1 MLVFGM
7 RKSFQTQPALFA
19 PAELSEHPVMKSL
32 DGLETLIDWGE
43 IEGLLPRG
51 EGKAATGRPGYP
63 ALMLF
68 RALLLGQLYRLSDL
82 QLANQLMRDLVF
94 RRFCRIELDQSVPDA
109 VTLGRFRAG
118 LDGRMDD
125 LLALVNR
132 ALAARRLILTEGQ
145 IAIVDA
151 TVVEAA
157 QSGFKTRDPEGG
169 SSVKRGPRGKLAAV
183 WGWKGFVN
191 VDEDNFV
198 HKVDFAPGNTAEV
211 KHLEQLLLGHEER
224 LYADAAYIGPTTRA
238 LLARGRSGQGTEDH
252 VQRRNSHSRKLTEK
266 EVERNE
272 EIALIRAGVERYFA
286 HCKRVW
292 GMGRTRLKGLVRNRV
307 WWAMAALTWNLTQAD
322 RLRRSCG

>member
-1 MLVFGM
+1 MV
-7 RKSFQTQPALFA
+7 
-19 PAELSEHPVMKSL
+19 
-32 DGLETLIDWGE
+32 DWGE
-43 IEGLLPRG
+43 IEALLPRG

-82 QLANQLMRDLVF
+82 QLAQLLMRDLVF

-132 ALAARRLILTEGQ
+132 ALTQRKLILTEGQ

-151 TVVEAA
+151 TVIEAA
-157 QSGFKTRDPEGG
+157 QSGFEKRDPEGG
-169 SSVKRGPRGKLAAV
+169 SSVKRGPKGKVAV

-211 KHLEQLLLGHEER
+211 TRLDKLLLGHEER
-224 LYADAAYIGPTTRA
+224 LYADSAYIGPTTRA
-238 LLARGRSGQGTEDH
+238 LLKKGRGGQGTEDH
-252 VQRRNSHSRKLTEK
+252 VQRRNSHSRKLTDA

-272 EIALIRAGVERYFA
+272 EIARIRAGVERYFA

-292 GMGRTRLKGLVRNRV
+292 GMRRTRLKGLVRNRV
-307 WWAMAALTWNLTQAD
+307 WWAMAALTWNLTHGE
-322 RLRRSCG
+322 RLRRTCG

>member
-1 MLVFGM
+1 M

-19 PAELSEHPVMKSL
+19 PADLLEHPAMKAL
-32 DGLETLIDWGE
+32 DGLESLVDWGE
-43 IEGLLPRG
+43 VEGLLPRG
-51 EGKAATGRPGYP
+51 EGKLATGRPGYP

-68 RALLLGQLYRLSDL
+68 RALLLGQLYRLSDV
-82 QLANQLMRDLVF
+82 QLANQVMRDLLF

-109 VTLGRFRAG
+109 VTLGRFRAA

-132 ALAARRLILTEGQ
+132 SLAAKNLILTEGQ

-151 TVVEAA
+151 SVVEAA
-157 QSGFKTRDPEGG
+157 QSGYHSRDPEGG
-169 SSVKRGPRGKLAAV
+169 SAVKHNSKGKMTAV

-198 HKVDFAPGNTAEV
+198 HRVDFAPGNVAEV
-211 KHLEQLLLGHEER
+211 RHLEGLMLGTEER

-238 LLARGRSGQGTEDH
+238 LCAAGRGGLGTEDH
-252 VQRRNSHSRKLTEK
+252 VQRRNSHSRKLTPEA
-266 EVERNE
+266 VQRNE
-272 EIALIRAGVERYFA
+272 GIGVIRAGVERYFA
-286 HCKRVW
+286 HCKRAW
-292 GMGRTRLKGLVRNRV
+292 GMGRTRLKGLARNRV
-307 WWAMAALTWNLTQAD
+307 WWAMAAVTWNLTQAD

>member
-1 MLVFGM
+1 M

-19 PAELSEHPVMKSL
+19 PADLLEHPAMKAL
-32 DGLETLIDWGE
+32 DGLESLVDWGE
-43 IEGLLPRG
+43 VEGLLPRG
-51 EGKAATGRPGYP
+51 EGKLATGRPGYP

-68 RALLLGQLYRLSDL
+68 RALLLGQLYRLSDV
-82 QLANQLMRDLVF
+82 QLANQVMRDLLF

-109 VTLGRFRAG
+109 VTLGRFRAA

-132 ALAARRLILTEGQ
+132 SLAAKNLILTEGQ

-151 TVVEAA
+151 SVVEAA
-157 QSGFKTRDPEGG
+157 QSGYHSRDPEGG
-169 SSVKRGPRGKLAAV
+169 SAVKHNSKGKMTAV

-198 HKVDFAPGNTAEV
+198 HRVDFAPGNVAEV
-211 KHLEQLLLGHEER
+211 RHLEGLMLGTEER

-238 LLARGRSGQGTEDH
+238 LCAAGRGGLGTEDH
-252 VQRRNSHSRKLTEK
+252 VQRRNSHSRKLTPEA
-266 EVERNE
+266 VQLNE
-272 EIALIRAGVERYFA
+272 GIGVIRAGVERYFA
-286 HCKRVW
+286 HCKRAW
-292 GMGRTRLKGLVRNRV
+292 GMGRTRLKGLARNRV
-307 WWAMAALTWNLTQAD
+307 WWAMAAVTWNLTQAD

>member
-1 MLVFGM
+1 M

-19 PAELSEHPVMKSL
+19 PADLLEHPAMKAL
-32 DGLETLIDWGE
+32 DGLESLVDWGE
-43 IEGLLPRG
+43 VEGLLPRG
-51 EGKAATGRPGYP
+51 EGKLATGRPGYP

-68 RALLLGQLYRLSDL
+68 RALLLGQLYRLSDV
-82 QLANQLMRDLVF
+82 QLANQVMRDLLF

-109 VTLGRFRAG
+109 VTLGRFRAA

-132 ALAARRLILTEGQ
+132 SLAAKNLILTEGQ

-151 TVVEAA
+151 SVVEAA
-157 QSGFKTRDPEGG
+157 QSGYHSRDPEGG
-169 SSVKRGPRGKLAAV
+169 SAVKHNSKGKMTAV

-198 HKVDFAPGNTAEV
+198 HRVDFAPGNVAEV
-211 KHLEQLLLGHEER
+211 RHLEGLMLGTEER

-238 LLARGRSGQGTEDH
+238 LCAAGRGGLGTEDH
-252 VQRRNSHSRKLTEK
+252 VQRRNSHSRKLTPEA
-266 EVERNE
+266 VQLNE
-272 EIALIRAGVERYFA
+272 GIGVIRAGVERYFA
-286 HCKRVW
+286 HCKRAW
-292 GMGRTRLKGLVRNRV
+292 GMGRTRLKGLARIRV
-307 WWAMAALTWNLTQAD
+307 WWAMAAVTWNLTQAD